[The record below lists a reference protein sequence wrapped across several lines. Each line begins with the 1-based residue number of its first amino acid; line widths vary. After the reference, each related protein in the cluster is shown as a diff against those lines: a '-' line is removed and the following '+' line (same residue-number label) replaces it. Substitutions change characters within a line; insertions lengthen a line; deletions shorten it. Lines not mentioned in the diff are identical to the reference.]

1 MSKNIQISRLSNG
14 IRVITDSQPTADSV
28 TLGAWVGVGSR
39 FETKE
44 ESGISH
50 FLEHMAFKGTT
61 TRSALQIA
69 EEIERVG
76 GFINAYTG
84 QDVTAYHARMLK
96 KDMDIGLNIISDIT
110 QHAIMDEKELNTEK
124 GVIIQEINM
133 YKDQPHYVAEI
144 NFEATAYPDQ
154 PLGRDVAGNPK
165 VIQEMTPQKMLN
177 YVRNHYAT
185 DRIVVSAVGPIQHDA
200 FIKKCEKL
208 FCDFTLKKTPIPE
221 TAHYQGGFNYTQ
233 KPHEQVNL
241 IMGFEGESYTSP
253 DIWKAKLLATI
264 LGGGMTSRL
273 FQEIREKRGLVY
285 TIHAYASAET
295 DTGIWGVYAG
305 TGEKELKV
313 LMPVLLDELKIA
325 TEKVTSEEVKQ
336 AQTRLE
342 AALLMRNEDISEHA
356 DMNAIEMLRYGKV
369 RSKASLVKA
378 IQSVTPK
385 EIQEYA
391 AKIFATTP
399 TVSCLGPISQ
409 MMDYDTIVKRLK
421 G

>member
-1 MSKNIQISRLSNG
+1 MSKTVTVSRLSNG
-14 IRVITDSQPTADSV
+14 IRVVTDTQPSADSV

-39 FETKE
+39 FEKKS

-61 TRSALQIA
+61 SRSALQIA

-110 QHAIMDEKELNTEK
+110 QHAVMDEKELNTEK

-133 YKDQPHYVAEI
+133 YKDQPHYVAES
-144 NFEATAYPDQ
+144 NFEATAYPNQ
-154 PLGRDVAGNPK
+154 PLGRDIAGDAK
-165 VIQEMTPQKMLN
+165 IIQDMTPKKMLD
-177 YVRNHYAT
+177 YVRTHYAT
-185 DRIVVSAVGPIQHDA
+185 DKIVVSAVGPIQHDS
-200 FIKKCEKL
+200 FVRKCEKL
-208 FCDFTLKKTPIPE
+208 FCDFQLKKTPIPE
-221 TAHYQGGFNYTQ
+221 AAHYQGGFKYV
-233 KPHEQVNL
+233 KKAHEQVNL
-241 IMGFEGESYTSP
+241 VMGFEGESYTSP
-253 DIWKAKLLATI
+253 DVWKAKLLATI

-285 TIHAYASAET
+285 TIHAYASSET

-305 TGEKELKV
+305 TGEKELKI
-313 LMPVLLDELKIA
+313 LMPVLLEELKKA
-325 TEKVTSEEVKQ
+325 TKKITPEEVKQ
-336 AQTRLE
+336 AKTRLE

-356 DMNAIEMLRYGKV
+356 DMNAIEMLRYGHV
-369 RSKASLVKA
+369 RSKESLVKA
-378 IQSVTPK
+378 IRSVTPQ
-385 EIQEYA
+385 EIQKYA
-391 AKIFATTP
+391 SKIFATTP
-399 TVSCLGPISQ
+399 TVSCLGPVNN
-409 MMDYDTIVKRLK
+409 MMPYDKIVKSLK

>member
-1 MSKNIQISRLSNG
+1 MSKNIVISRLSNG
-14 IRVITDSQPTADSV
+14 IRVVTDTQKSADSV

-39 FETKE
+39 FEKKS

-96 KDMDIGLNIISDIT
+96 KDMDIGLNIIADIT
-110 QHAIMDEKELNTEK
+110 QHATMDEKELNTEK

-133 YKDQPHYVAEI
+133 YKDQPHYVAES
-144 NFEATAYPDQ
+144 NFEATAYPNQ
-154 PLGRDVAGNPK
+154 PLGRDIAGDAA
-165 VIQEMTPQKMLN
+165 VIQAMTPQKMLD
-177 YVRNHYAT
+177 YVHSHYAT
-185 DRIVVSAVGPIQHDA
+185 DRIVISAVGPIQHDT
-200 FIKKCEKL
+200 FVKKCEKL
-208 FCDFTLKKTPIPE
+208 FCDFNLKKTPTPE
-221 TAHYQGGFNYTQ
+221 PAHYQGGFKYVK

-295 DTGIWGVYAG
+295 DTGIWGIYAG

-313 LMPVLLDELKIA
+313 LMPVLLDELKKA
-325 TEKVTSEEVKQ
+325 THKITPEEVKQ

-378 IQSVTPK
+378 IQSVTAK
-385 EIQEYA
+385 DVQRYA
-391 AKIFATTP
+391 TKLFATTP
-399 TVSCLGPISQ
+399 TVSCLGPINH
-409 MMDYDTIVKRLK
+409 MMDYKDILKNLK

>member
-1 MSKNIQISRLSNG
+1 MTKNIFSSRLSNG
-14 IRVITDSQPTADSV
+14 IRIVTDFQPTADSV
-28 TLGAWVGVGSR
+28 TLGLWVGVGSR
-39 FETKE
+39 FEKKS

-69 EEIERVG
+69 KEIEQVG

-96 KDMDIGLNIISDIT
+96 KDMDIGLNIIADIT
-110 QHAIMDEKELNTEK
+110 QHATMDEKELNTEK

-133 YKDQPHYVAEI
+133 YKDQPHYVAET
-144 NFEATAYPDQ
+144 NFEATAYPNQ
-154 PLGRDVAGNPK
+154 PLGRDIAGDPAI
-165 VIQEMTPQKMLN
+165 IQAMTPKKMLD
-177 YVRNHYAT
+177 YVHAHYAT
-185 DRIVVSAVGPIQHDA
+185 DRIVISAVGPIQHDT
-200 FIKKCEKL
+200 FVKKCEKL
-208 FCDFTLKKTPIPE
+208 FCDFKLKKTPIPE
-221 TAHYQGGFNYTQ
+221 AAHYQGGFKYTK

-241 IMGFEGESYTSP
+241 VMGFEGESYTSP

-285 TIHAYASAET
+285 TIHAYASSET
-295 DTGIWGVYAG
+295 DTGIWGIYAG

-313 LMPVLLDELKIA
+313 LMPVLLDELKKA
-325 TEKVTSEEVKQ
+325 THKITPEEVKQ
-336 AQTRLE
+336 AQTRLQ

-356 DMNAIEMLRYGKV
+356 DLNAIEMLRYGKV

-378 IQSVTPK
+378 ICSVTPK
-385 EIQEYA
+385 DIQKYA

-399 TVSCLGPISQ
+399 TVSCLGPVKN
-409 MMDYDTIVKRLK
+409 MMDYETILKTLK

>member
-1 MSKNIQISRLSNG
+1 MSKNIIISRLSNG

-28 TLGAWVGVGSR
+28 TLGLWVGVGSR
-39 FETKE
+39 FEKE
-44 ESGISH
+44 PESGISH

-96 KDMDIGLNIISDIT
+96 KDMDIGLNIIADIT
-110 QHAIMDEKELNTEK
+110 QHATMDEKELNTEK

-154 PLGRDVAGNPK
+154 PLGRDIAGNPA
-165 VIQEMTPQKMLN
+165 VIQAMTPTKMLD
-177 YVRNHYAT
+177 YVHSHYAT
-185 DRIVVSAVGPIQHDA
+185 DRIVISAVGPIQHAA
-200 FIKKCEKL
+200 FVKKCEKL

-221 TAHYQGGFNYTQ
+221 AARYQGGFKYVKTS
-233 KPHEQVNL
+233 HEQVNL
-241 IMGFEGESYTSP
+241 VMGFEGESYTSP

-285 TIHAYASAET
+285 TIHAYASSET
-295 DTGIWGVYAG
+295 DTGIWGIYAG
-305 TGEKELKV
+305 TGENELKV
-313 LMPVLLDELKIA
+313 LMPILLDELKKA
-325 TEKVTSEEVKQ
+325 THKITPEEVKQ
-336 AQTRLE
+336 AQTRLQ
-342 AALLMRNEDISEHA
+342 AAILMRNEDISEHA

-378 IQSVTPK
+378 ICSVTPK
-385 EIQEYA
+385 DIQNYA
-391 AKIFATTP
+391 AKIFTTKP
-399 TVSCLGPISQ
+399 SVSCLGPVKN
-409 MMDYDTIVKRLK
+409 MMDYDAILKRLK

>member
-1 MSKNIQISRLSNG
+1 MTKNISLSHLSNG
-14 IRVITDSQPTADSV
+14 IRVITDTQPQADSV

-39 FETKE
+39 FEKKS

-76 GFINAYTG
+76 GIINAYTG

-96 KDMDIGLNIISDIT
+96 KDMDIGLNIIADIT
-110 QHAIMDEKELNTEK
+110 QHATMDEKELNTEK

-133 YKDQPHYVAEI
+133 YKDQPYCVAAV
-144 NFEATAYPDQ
+144 NFDAIAYPDQ
-154 PLGRDVAGNPK
+154 PLGRDVAGDPK
-165 VIQEMTPQKMLN
+165 VIQSMTPSKMLH
-177 YVRNHYAT
+177 YVQSHYAT
-185 DRIVVSAVGPIQHDA
+185 DRIVISAVGPIQHDS
-200 FIKKCEKL
+200 FVKKCEKL
-208 FCDFTLKKTPIPE
+208 FSDFSLKKTPTPE
-221 TAHYQGGFNYTQ
+221 AAHYQGGFMYVK

-241 IMGFEGESYTSP
+241 LLGFEGESYSSA
-253 DIWKAKLLATI
+253 DIWKTKLLASI

-285 TIHAYASAET
+285 TVHASSSSET
-295 DTGIWGVYAG
+295 DTGIFGIYAG
-305 TGEKELKV
+305 TGANELKI
-313 LMPVLLDELKIA
+313 LMPVLLDELKKA
-325 TEKVTSEEVKQ
+325 THKITTEEVAQ

-356 DMNAIEMLRYGKV
+356 DMNAIETLHYGKV
-369 RSKASLVKA
+369 RSKAALVKA
-378 IQSVTPK
+378 IRSVTAK
-385 EIQEYA
+385 DIQNYA
-391 AKIFATTP
+391 SKIFATQP
-399 TVSCLGPISQ
+399 TVSCLGPVEN
-409 MMDYDTIVKRLK
+409 MMPYDDIIKNLR

>member
-1 MSKNIQISRLSNG
+1 MSKNIVISRLSNG
-14 IRVITDSQPTADSV
+14 IRVVTDTQAQADSV

-39 FETKE
+39 FEKKS

-61 TRSALQIA
+61 SRSALQIA

-96 KDMDIGLNIISDIT
+96 KDMDIGLNIIADIT
-110 QHAIMDEKELNTEK
+110 QHATMDEKELNTEK

-133 YKDQPHYVAEI
+133 YKDQPHYVAET
-144 NFEATAYPDQ
+144 NFEATAYPNQ
-154 PLGRDVAGNPK
+154 PMGRDVAGDPK
-165 VIQEMTPQKMLN
+165 VIQEMTPKKMLD
-177 YVRNHYAT
+177 YVHSHYAT
-185 DRIVVSAVGPIQHDA
+185 DRIIISAVGPIQHDV
-200 FIKKCEKL
+200 FTKKCEKL
-208 FCDFTLKKTPIPE
+208 FSDFSLKKTPTPE
-221 TAHYQGGFNYTQ
+221 RACYQGGFKYVK

-253 DIWKAKLLATI
+253 DVWKAKLLAAI

-285 TIHAYASAET
+285 TIHAYSSAET
-295 DTGIWGVYAG
+295 DTGIWGIYAG
-305 TGEKELKV
+305 TGEKELKI
-313 LMPVLLDELKIA
+313 LMPVLLDELKKA
-325 TEKVTSEEVKQ
+325 THKITPDEVKQ

-378 IQSVTPK
+378 IQSVSAK
-385 EIQEYA
+385 DVQHYA
-391 AKIFATTP
+391 EKLFATTP
-399 TVSCLGPISQ
+399 TISCLGPIKH
-409 MMDYDTIVKRLK
+409 MMDYKDIVKNLR

>member
-1 MSKNIQISRLSNG
+1 MSKNIVISRLSNG
-14 IRVITDSQPTADSV
+14 IRVVTDTQAQADSV

-39 FETKE
+39 FEKKS

-61 TRSALQIA
+61 SRSALQIA

-96 KDMDIGLNIISDIT
+96 KDMDIGLNIIADIT
-110 QHAIMDEKELNTEK
+110 QHATMDEKELNTEK

-133 YKDQPHYVAEI
+133 YKDQPHYVAET
-144 NFEATAYPDQ
+144 NFEATAYPNQ
-154 PLGRDVAGNPK
+154 PMGRDVAGDPK
-165 VIQEMTPQKMLN
+165 VIQEMTPQKMLD
-177 YVRNHYAT
+177 YVHSHYAT
-185 DRIVVSAVGPIQHDA
+185 DRIIISAVGPIQHDV
-200 FIKKCEKL
+200 FTKKCEKL
-208 FCDFTLKKTPIPE
+208 FSDFGLKKTPTPE
-221 TAHYQGGFNYTQ
+221 RACYQGGFKYVK

-253 DIWKAKLLATI
+253 DVWKAKLLAAI

-285 TIHAYASAET
+285 TIHAYSSAET
-295 DTGIWGVYAG
+295 DTGIWGIYAG
-305 TGEKELKV
+305 TGEKELKI
-313 LMPVLLDELKIA
+313 LMPVLLDELKKA
-325 TEKVTSEEVKQ
+325 THKITPDEVKQ

-378 IQSVTPK
+378 IQSVSAK
-385 EIQEYA
+385 DVQHYA
-391 AKIFATTP
+391 EKLFSTTP
-399 TVSCLGPISQ
+399 TVSCLGPIKH
-409 MMDYDTIVKRLK
+409 MMDYKDIVKSLK